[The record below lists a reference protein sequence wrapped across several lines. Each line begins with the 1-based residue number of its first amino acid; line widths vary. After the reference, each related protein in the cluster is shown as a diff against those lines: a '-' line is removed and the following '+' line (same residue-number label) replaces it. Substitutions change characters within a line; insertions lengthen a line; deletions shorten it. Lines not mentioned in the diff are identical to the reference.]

1 MLKLPD
7 SLNISP
13 GLSPVGRLVPV
24 IAVDNIGAPL
34 QELSARATQFALGRE
49 YSAQILSKV
58 DDKAYLVKVDNTV
71 LKMDLGNAAQA
82 GQAVSLRYVQDGP
95 LPTFLLLPQASA
107 ATSGATELSSAAR
120 LIGQYLQEA
129 EKHGVSNKFEA
140 SAVVTHSPKDP
151 QMIAQGLRQAFSNSG
166 LFYESHLNE
175 MLHGARSV
183 ASVMQE
189 PQNQNANQV
198 PTLTAQQ
205 LVVLEQSRVNWHGE
219 VWPGQKMEWDVYSEP
234 EDEQPG
240 ESSDGANENTRPVI
254 SEIKLDFPN
263 LGAVSAKLTIV
274 DGHVSINL
282 RAEQDATLDTFKRQS
297 QGLTQAIGN
306 AGLQLDGLMISS
318 YE

>member
-82 GQAVSLRYVQDGP
+82 GQTVSLRYVQDGP

-140 SAVVTHSPKDP
+140 SAVVTYSPKDP

-189 PQNQNANQV
+189 PQNQNVNQV

-205 LVVLEQSRVNWHGE
+205 LVVLEQNRVNWHGE

-297 QGLTQAIGN
+297 KGLTQAIGN